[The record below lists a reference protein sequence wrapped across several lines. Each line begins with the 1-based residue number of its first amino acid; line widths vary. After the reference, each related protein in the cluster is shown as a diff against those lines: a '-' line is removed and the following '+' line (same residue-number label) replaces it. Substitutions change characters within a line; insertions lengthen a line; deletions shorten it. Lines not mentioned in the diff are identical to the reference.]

1 MSSILIPKEQETA
14 YERWEMASFPDRRK
28 KDQDLHA
35 KKDAAASPEQ
45 IALVMENARKEG
57 YVIGMREGYAAGLEQ
72 GQEAVTAQEQKLL
85 ELTAAFSTALEQ
97 ADEAIAEHLV
107 TLAMDIAKAM
117 LKTTLK
123 AQPEHILELVRAT
136 IHELPANQQ
145 HVTFFLHPEDAVI
158 VKELAAEDIA
168 KGGWRI
174 ATDKHIERGGCR
186 VETASNHVDATTSA
200 RWKRIAEALGQPG
213 DWLAP

>member
-14 YERWEMASFPDRRK
+14 YERWEMASFPDRRQTSTDVHIK
-28 KDQDLHA
+28 KN
-35 KKDAAASPEQ
+35 AAGSPEQ

-57 YVIGMREGYAAGLEQ
+57 YVTGMRAGYAAGLEQ
-72 GQEAVTAQEQKLL
+72 GAEAVAAQAQKMLAL
-85 ELTAAFSTALEQ
+85 ATAFSAALEQ
-97 ADEAIAEHLV
+97 ADEAIAKHLV
-107 TLAMDIAKAM
+107 ALAMDIAKVM

-123 AQPEHILELVRAT
+123 AQPERILDLVKTT
-136 IHELPANQQ
+136 IHELPASQQ
-145 HVTFFLHPEDAVI
+145 HVTFFLHPEDATI
-158 VKELAAEDIA
+158 VKELAAADIA

-174 ATDKHIERGGCR
+174 ATDQRIERGGCR
-186 VETASNHVDATTSA
+186 VETASNQVDATMSA

>member
-28 KDQDLHA
+28 KDHDLHA
-35 KKDAAASPEQ
+35 KKNAEVSPEQ
-45 IALVMENARKEG
+45 IALIMENARKEG

-72 GQEAVTAQEQKLL
+72 SSEAIAAQEQKLL
-85 ELTAAFSTALEQ
+85 GLTTAFTAALEQ
-97 ADEAIAEHLV
+97 ADEAIAAHLV
-107 TLAMDIAKAM
+107 ALAMDIAKAM
-117 LKTTLK
+117 LKTTLQ
-123 AQPEHILELVRAT
+123 AQPERIMELVKAT
-136 IHELPANQQ
+136 MHELPAMQQ

-158 VKELAAEDIA
+158 VKELAADEIA

-174 ATDKHIERGGCR
+174 ATDQHIERGGCR
-186 VETASNHVDATTSA
+186 VETASNQVDATTPS

-213 DWLAP
+213 DWQAP